1 MSTLYSVV
9 RDQFPAFVRD
19 DYPVFVEFVKEYYKW
34 LEQQSPGKI
43 EQIADLDTAPDEFVT
58 YYRSQLDIY
67 GLFNDATPFSKLY
80 LQKIKQIYNAKGS
93 EQALVNLL
101 RIVYEADV
109 TVKYPSQN
117 ILRASDGKWR
127 QETFIT
133 VERLYGTLPTSF
145 QLFYI
150 TYEYNTSR
158 VVTTRVVNVDENT
171 VRLYYIPRATL
182 SISVDQIISVNDSNG
197 NLIYTGKVIKSPNI
211 LNVISGGA
219 DWQLGQVVTVPGTD
233 VNTVARVTEI
243 DDNGAIVRIEIMDH
257 GRIHNEDQR
266 VIVSPYPNKPLS
278 SSYDITTELIS
289 VSPLAYNHTLD
300 IFDYTTGTVDQVVG
314 TIGSKTVINVGT
326 TEVEPPSV
334 VETDV
339 TLERWLASRATLEY
353 KFAPVTTL
361 RGRWLDDSG
370 MISNQTIRLQDSYYY
385 QQFSYDIE
393 ATVNS
398 SEYISLAR
406 EIHPAGMKLFT
417 TYNLSDT
424 LQVIPLAETTFPFLT
439 LDLLDVGQV
448 SDLFNSR
455 IITKLRSDT
464 ATANDAFTIS
474 ANKYLEDDATV
485 SHLETYDAVGPL
497 TYDAEVYFAENY
509 AVVET
514 ILTIGA

>member
-19 DYPVFVEFVKEYYKW
+19 DYPVFVEFVKQYYKW
-34 LEQQSPGKI
+34 LDQQSPGKI
-43 EQIADLDTAPDEFVT
+43 EDIADLDRSPDQFVT
-58 YYRSQLDIY
+58 YHRSQLDIY

-80 LQKIKQIYNAKGS
+80 IQKIKQIYNAKGS

-101 RIVYEADV
+101 RVVYQADV
-109 TVKYPSQN
+109 VVKYPSEN

-133 VERLYGTLPTSF
+133 VERLYGELPASF

-158 VVTTRVVNVDENT
+158 VVTTRVVNVDDNT
-171 VRLYYIPRATL
+171 IRLYYIPRATL
-182 SISVDQIISVNDSNG
+182 SISVDQIISINDSDG
-197 NLIYTGKVIKSPNI
+197 NLVYTGKVIRSPNQ
-211 LNVISGGA
+211 LRVVSGGA
-219 DWQLGQVVTVPGTD
+219 DWQLGQVINVPGTD
-233 VNTVARVTEI
+233 VNTVARVTEV
-243 DDNGAIVRIEIMDH
+243 DDAGAIVRIEMMEH
-257 GRIHNEDQR
+257 GFIHNEDQR

-289 VSPLAYNHTLD
+289 VSPLAYHHTLD
-300 IFDYTTGTVDQVVG
+300 LFDYTNGAVDQVIG
-314 TIGSKTVINVGT
+314 TIGSKVVINVGT

-334 VETDV
+334 EETDV

-393 ATVNS
+393 ATVDS
-398 SEYISLAR
+398 SKYISLAK
-406 EIHPAGMKLFT
+406 EIHPAGMKMFT

-424 LQVIPLAETTFPFLT
+424 IQITPLAETTFPFLRI
-439 LDLLDVGQV
+439 DLLDVATV
-448 SDLFNSR
+448 SELFDSR
-455 IITKLRSDT
+455 VIIKPRSDT
-464 ATANDAFTIS
+464 ATASEAAAFS
-474 ANKYLEDDATV
+474 VNKYLEDAAAA
-485 SHLETYDAVGPL
+485 SHLETYVTGTS
-497 TYDAEVYFAENY
+497 TYDSEMYFAEDY
-509 AVVET
+509 AVIEKT
-514 ILTIGA
+514 LTIGA